1 MAPFIAQYPEY
12 TQPLVDHLLNTKLR
26 HWERSLRELA
36 SKALAALLPSQ
47 PEFFSTTAVDMLLPL
62 CLDTVLEVQALAA
75 LLPSQTPV
83 LLHLCR
89 HAAAF
94 VPWQFL

>member
-12 TQPLVDHLLNTKLR
+12 KQPLADHLLSIKLR

-47 PEFFSTTAVDMLLPL
+47 PDFFRTTAVDMLLPL
-62 CLDTVLEVQALAA
+62 CLNSILEVSCSRLQLRT
-75 LLPSQTPV
+75 Q
-83 LLHLCR
+83 
-89 HAAAF
+89 
-94 VPWQFL
+94 